1 MLDLAAK
8 HACDLR
14 LKFIDITFDERF
26 MFYNMNDYRDEYTS
40 KDSTWNR
47 HEFVSLDSEGNIIG
61 FIGYDIHRVDRRADS
76 LCVVNFTLKPNLIFS
91 KDLAQVIDD
100 IFCKFNFR
108 TLTYCVIVDNPACKI
123 WDKFTDHY
131 GGRIVGDYKKIHCLL
146 DGRFYDKRVYQLLR
160 DDYIKHRPK
169 IFEKQRKVVM
179 INE

>member
-14 LKFIDITFDERF
+14 LKFSNITFDERF
-26 MFYNMNDYRDEYTS
+26 MFYYMDDYRDEYKP
-40 KDSTWNR
+40 KDSTWNQN
-47 HEFVSLDSEGNIIG
+47 EFVSLDREGNIIG
-61 FIGYDIHRVDRRADS
+61 FIGYGIHRVDRRAES
-76 LCVVNFTLKPNLIFS
+76 LHVVNFTLKSNPTFS

-100 IFCKFNFR
+100 IFCKFNLR

-123 WDKFTDHY
+123 WDKFTEHY
-131 GGRIVGDYKKIHCLL
+131 GGQIVGDYKKIHRLL
-146 DGRFYDKRVYQLLR
+146 DNRFYDKRVYQLLR

-169 IFEKQRKVVM
+169 VFEKQRKAVI